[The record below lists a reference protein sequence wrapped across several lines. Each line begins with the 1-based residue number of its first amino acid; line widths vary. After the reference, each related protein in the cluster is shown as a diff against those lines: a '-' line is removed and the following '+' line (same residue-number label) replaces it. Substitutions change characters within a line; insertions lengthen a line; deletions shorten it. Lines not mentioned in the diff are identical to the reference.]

1 MKKVLYIILVSG
13 FSLILIACAEKEE
26 STTTDTAAITS
37 SDDSSDDS
45 SITSGSTTTA
55 TGSISVGSESLT
67 GSYSSSCLT
76 TDREGTTLSSSVS
89 GGSLPSNTI
98 AMKYY
103 LIVTSSSS
111 LEFSEYFYSDASC
124 LTSNVSVAEIWT
136 YFSVDNAS
144 GSNYLI
150 TYTRYSTSFI
160 SYDTTAKTFLD
171 TAFETTTTIGTAH
184 TVLNDSPR
192 KDIIY
197 VSSNSVKIGQSSS
210 SDHPSSVYDT
220 EMTK

>member
-1 MKKVLYIILVSG
+1 MKIYIPLLLFIALTIS
-13 FSLILIACAEKEE
+13 FSSCSKDDDEE
-26 STTTDTAAITS
+26 STTTPT
-37 SDDSSDDS
+37 
-45 SITSGSTTTA
+45 TSGSTTTA

-76 TDREGTTLSSSVS
+76 TDRAGTTLSSSVS
-89 GGSLPSNTI
+89 GGNLPSNTT

-124 LTSNVSVAEIWT
+124 LTPNISAAEIWT
-136 YFSVDNAS
+136 YFSVGSAS

-150 TYTRYSTSFI
+150 TYTRYSTSYI

-184 TVLNDSPR
+184 TVLSDSPR